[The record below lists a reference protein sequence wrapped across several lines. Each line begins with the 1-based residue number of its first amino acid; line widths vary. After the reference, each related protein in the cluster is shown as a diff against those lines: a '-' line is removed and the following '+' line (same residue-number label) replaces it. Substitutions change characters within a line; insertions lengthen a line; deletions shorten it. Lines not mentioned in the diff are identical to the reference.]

1 MCLASFDY
9 NIEMLSLGRLRLLNA
24 VVTTLVLLCQYT
36 AGTELESVGGSIAK
50 NTNDTYLAFR
60 LLEENGIAPGT
71 AVQNMCVFDLVSV
84 DWHVPFSLLR
94 KNCDVDSKNSLTL
107 NIVRGEQ
114 GVMYGSKKPINM
126 KDDLDHNHEDTLTR
140 DVFATHNLCNKK
152 IEKLVEEENCLV
164 RRNKDMFGKV

>member
-36 AGTELESVGGSIAK
+36 AGTELESVGGSTIANHK
-50 NTNDTYLAFR
+50 NDTYLAFR
-60 LLEENGIAPGT
+60 LLEENAIAPGIT
-71 AVQNMCVFDLVSV
+71 VQNMCVFDLVSV

-107 NIVRGEQ
+107 SIVRGEQ

-126 KDDLDHNHEDTLTR
+126 KDDLDRNREDTLTR

-152 IEKLVEEENCLV
+152 IEGNWVHKISI
-164 RRNKDMFGKV
+164 